1 MLTSFFSFSGFQP
14 LPEVPRIWKPAV
26 QCPDCSYP
34 NDTGFRFCQACGYK
48 RKSLAPDDN
57 PHLVSLDLPS
67 LDHRLEALQA
77 VHDHKPYQVQKSKL
91 RKELES
97 FLSSLPCPKT
107 LLSASPRDV
116 TRFLVWKDKKG
127 KTKIHVSTCSLFGA
141 KKAEVCSCPSTL
153 AAGTVA
159 NLIGKLR
166 SLFVESGR
174 GGEWNDL
181 LGIGNPASHH
191 SVKQYLILIREEQ
204 ARARITPKQAVPLFF
219 DKLLRLCSFLKESI
233 FAPQILPLQ
242 RYIYARDL
250 AFFCLQFF
258 AGDRASDLGR
268 IFTKEVLTLPD
279 DEGFLF
285 KHTFGKTLRGKNS
298 NTFMVKKC
306 SNTTVCPVFNLR
318 LYVQLCDL
326 MTVNLRDGHLFRT
339 TNKSTVSTSPF
350 IGSAVAN
357 RLIQHLKTLGIH
369 NGESMHSFRSGCSI
383 TLSLLGVTSEEVAR
397 HVGWRSLDTAEY
409 YTQTKKVMNMSNT
422 ASVLASSTAV
432 TPSGAV
438 GPASSVAQVF
448 RAKNALRDFS
458 LTFP

>member
-1 MLTSFFSFSGFQP
+1 MAHNLSLSLHYVPSHLNPAHQPSRVLSDLDCTLSQDRWKRIDTTFGPHTIDLMALPSNVRHNRSGNPLPFFSPFPCPQSAGTNVFAQSIARQENAYLFPPFLLTGPLFRFLESQSCTFTIIVPDISPRKYWWPLVFCRASCAYKLASKGFYSQQNQP
-14 LPEVPRIWKPAV
+14 LPEVPRVWKPAV
-26 QCPDCSYP
+26 QCSDCSYP

-67 LDHRLEALQA
+67 LDLRLETLQA
-77 VHDHKPYQVQKSKL
+77 VNDHKPYQVQKSKL

-116 TRFLVWKDKKG
+116 TRFLVWKDRKG
-127 KTKIHVSTCSLFGA
+127 KTKVHVPTCSLFGA
-141 KKAEVCSCPSTL
+141 KKAEVCSCPSNF

-191 SVKQYLILIREEQ
+191 SVKQYLVLIREEQ

-219 DKLLRLCSFLKESI
+219 E
-233 FAPQILPLQ
+233 
-242 RYIYARDL
+242 
-250 AFFCLQFF
+250 FF

-298 NTFMVKKC
+298 NTFMVKNAPTLQFVRSPIC
-306 SNTTVCPVFNLR
+306 A
-318 LYVQLCDL
+318 
-326 MTVNLRDGHLFRT
+326 
-339 TNKSTVSTSPF
+339 STSNCV
-350 IGSAVAN
+350 IS
-357 RLIQHLKTLGIH
+357 
-369 NGESMHSFRSGCSI
+369 
-383 TLSLLGVTSEEVAR
+383 
-397 HVGWRSLDTAEY
+397 
-409 YTQTKKVMNMSNT
+409 
-422 ASVLASSTAV
+422 
-432 TPSGAV
+432 
-438 GPASSVAQVF
+438 
-448 RAKNALRDFS
+448 
-458 LTFP
+458 

>member
-14 LPEVPRIWKPAV
+14 LPEVPRVWKPAV

-67 LDHRLEALQA
+67 LDHRLETLQA
-77 VHDHKPYQVQKSKL
+77 VNDHKPYQVQKSKL

-116 TRFLVWKDKKG
+116 TRFLVWKDRKG
-127 KTKIHVSTCSLFGA
+127 KTKVHVPTCSLFGA

-250 AFFCLQFF
+250 AFFCLELF

-285 KHTFGKTLRGKNS
+285 KHTFGKTLRGKIP
-298 NTFMVKKC
+298 T
-306 SNTTVCPVFNLR
+306 
-318 LYVQLCDL
+318 
-326 MTVNLRDGHLFRT
+326 
-339 TNKSTVSTSPF
+339 
-350 IGSAVAN
+350 
-357 RLIQHLKTLGIH
+357 
-369 NGESMHSFRSGCSI
+369 HSWS
-383 TLSLLGVTSEEVAR
+383 
-397 HVGWRSLDTAEY
+397 
-409 YTQTKKVMNMSNT
+409 
-422 ASVLASSTAV
+422 
-432 TPSGAV
+432 
-438 GPASSVAQVF
+438 
-448 RAKNALRDFS
+448 KNAPTLQFVRS
-458 LTFP
+458 PICVCTSNCVIS